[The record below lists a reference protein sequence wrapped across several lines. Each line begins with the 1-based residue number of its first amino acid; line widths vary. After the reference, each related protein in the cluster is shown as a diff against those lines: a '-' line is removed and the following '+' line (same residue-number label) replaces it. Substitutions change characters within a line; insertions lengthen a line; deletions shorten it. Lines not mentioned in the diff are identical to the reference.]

1 MNFSHLIQVNDPTNL
16 LIEALTREQLWNGL
30 VLRAER
36 PALFVLALDEVHI
49 LERNEHT
56 LIRELRFGKAKI
68 RDKVCFEN
76 LQQVRYDTD
85 ADGDIP
91 AATLV
96 MRIEEPQS
104 GQLFVRF
111 EYETPG
117 GLGQGDEDEFYSGFV
132 KNAYMKADL
141 DTIFNIRRLVDEGQ
155 LRKGAVN

>member
-1 MNFSHLIQVNDPTNL
+1 MNFSHLIQINDPTNP
-16 LIEALTREQLWNGL
+16 LIEALTREQLWTGL

-36 PALFVLALDEVHI
+36 PALFVHALDEVHI

-96 MRIEEPQS
+96 MR
-104 GQLFVRF
+104 
-111 EYETPG
+111 PG
-117 GLGQGDEDEFYSGFV
+117 TGG
-132 KNAYMKADL
+132 
-141 DTIFNIRRLVDEGQ
+141 
-155 LRKGAVN
+155 